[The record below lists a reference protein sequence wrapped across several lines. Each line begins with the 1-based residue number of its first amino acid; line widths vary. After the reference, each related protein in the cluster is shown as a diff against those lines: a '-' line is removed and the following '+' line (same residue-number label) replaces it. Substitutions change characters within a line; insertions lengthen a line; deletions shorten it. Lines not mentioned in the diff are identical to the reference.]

1 MANKTGA
8 ALYRRRIEELGFGF
22 SFLHQLI
29 EHYAQ
34 HWRAVGYAEGRA
46 HERHRRAASCRQ
58 RYAANRGRC
67 ACGRDPCPFK
77 AGVAEAQP

>member
-1 MANKTGA
+1 
-8 ALYRRRIEELGFGF
+8 
-22 SFLHQLI
+22 
-29 EHYAQ
+29 
-34 HWRAVGYAEGRA
+34 VGYAEGRA